1 MVPETASGEERRR
14 MSQSSGAARVQQ
26 AAGLIV
32 YAGYL
37 YFRNRLDPQAWRKV
51 AGSGR
56 MLLLPPQN
64 DTSFRQPTRRSRVRP
79 PLNNSLIESTG
90 SFRPMMRLAL
100 PVLVEQTL
108 SLLVFFSDTTL
119 AGQFLEQRHLT
130 AMTLVAY
137 LMWFVPNIFML
148 VAVGSTA
155 VVARCIGAGDRQT
168 AAHATNQSL
177 MLGAVLAAIAMIC
190 VYLGIRP
197 LTTAMG
203 LDQPD
208 VAPLID
214 QYMTIVV
221 IAIPGIMLTQI
232 GPACLRGAGDMKSG
246 MFAMTVVNIINVA
259 LGWAFIK
266 GWFGLPVLGWQGLA
280 IATAVGHWVGGL
292 IILVLLFRGRAGLKL
307 TRAHLRFDR
316 QMCRRILRIGIPGGG
331 DVITVILCHLWFL
344 SIVTRLGDVPAA
356 AHGVAIRI
364 EALAYLPGHAFQMA
378 AATLAGQYL
387 GARDYHRAGRSV
399 TLALLVG
406 GSIMCIAGLAF
417 FFAGEYLV
425 LIMVEPSKSGVIE
438 VATGLLQIVAVAMP
452 ALAVSMILAGALRG
466 AGDTRWPLL
475 FTLIGLLGVRIPFAY
490 WLAAE
495 SMFGI
500 EGAWYAMVAD
510 VWVRCLLIGYRFVH
524 GGWKMIEV

>member
-1 MVPETASGEERRR
+1 
-14 MSQSSGAARVQQ
+14 
-26 AAGLIV
+26 
-32 YAGYL
+32 
-37 YFRNRLDPQAWRKV
+37 
-51 AGSGR
+51 
-56 MLLLPPQN
+56 ML
-64 DTSFRQPTRRSRVRP
+64 
-79 PLNNSLIESTG
+79 
-90 SFRPMMRLAL
+90 RLAL
-100 PVLVEQTL
+100 PVLAEQTL

-137 LMWFVPNIFML
+137 LMWLVPNIFML
-148 VAVGSTA
+148 VAIGSTA
-155 VVARCIGAGDRQT
+155 VVARCIGAGDQRG

-177 MLGAVLAAIAMIC
+177 LLGAALSAVAMIC
-190 VYLGIRP
+190 VYFGVPP
-197 LTTAMG
+197 LTMAMG
-203 LDQPD
+203 LDQPE
-208 VAPLID
+208 VAQLIE

-221 IAIPGIMLTQI
+221 LAIPGIMLTQI

-246 MFAMTVVNIINVA
+246 MLAMTVVNILNVA

-280 IATAVGHWVGGL
+280 IATAVGHWVGGM
-292 IILVLLFRGRAGLKL
+292 IILGLLLRGRAGLKL
-307 TRAHLRFDR
+307 TRAHLRLDR
-316 QMCRRILRIGIPGGG
+316 IMCRRLLRIGVPGGG

-344 SIVTRLGDVPAA
+344 SIITGLGETPAA

-406 GSIMCIAGLAF
+406 AGIMCAAGLAF
-417 FFAGEYLV
+417 YFAGEYLV
-425 LIMVEPSKSGVIE
+425 LIMVDAGKSSVIDI
-438 VATGLLQIVAVAMP
+438 ATGLLRIVAFAMP
-452 ALAVSMILAGALRG
+452 GLAGSMILAGALRG

-475 FTLIGLLGVRIPFAY
+475 FTLIGLLGIRIPLAY
-490 WLAAE
+490 WLASGE
-495 SMFGI
+495 MFGI

-510 VWVRCLLIGYRFVH
+510 VWVRCLLIGYRFLH
-524 GGWKMIEV
+524 GGWKMVEV